1 MAKALFVLG
10 QAGSGKTQFS
20 KKFIK
25 AQLKK
30 KHTWCLMDK
39 DTSGARLS
47 EALMIALGF
56 NPNDKDSLEYKKH
69 VRDLEYQTCLD
80 IAKEQLK
87 LGINVIIPGPWTRE
101 VNDGTIF
108 DATKLGLPYGTK
120 LAHVYVDASVEQLKK
135 RIIDRKKSR
144 DEWKLKN
151 WDTYSKGLAMPQ
163 AIKDNGVLIINSTG
177 DFNQQERDVLKLFK
191 AK

>member
-20 KKFIK
+20 KKFTK
-25 AQLKK
+25 SQLKK
-30 KHTWCLMDK
+30 NQAWCLLDK

-47 EALMIALGF
+47 EALMRSLGF
-56 NPNDKDSLEYKKH
+56 NPNDKDSIEYKNN

-87 LGINVIIPGPWTRE
+87 LGINVVIPGPWTKE

-108 DATKLGLPYGTK
+108 DIEKLGFPSLTKLG
-120 LAHVYVDASVEQLKK
+120 HVYIDASVEQIKN
-135 RIIDRKKSR
+135 RIIERKKTR

-151 WDTYSKGLAMPQ
+151 WDTYSKSLFIPPS
-163 AIKDNGVLIINSTG
+163 IKENCILVIQGNEKFELHEKQVI
-177 DFNQQERDVLKLFK
+177 KLFTN
-191 AK
+191 

>member
-47 EALMIALGF
+47 EALMIALGL
-56 NPNDKDSLEYKKH
+56 NPNDKDSSEYKKH

-101 VNDGTIF
+101 VNDGTLF
-108 DATKLGLPYGTK
+108 DVEQLGFPLGTK
-120 LAHVYVDASVEQLKK
+120 LAHVYIDTPVEQLKK
-135 RIIDRKKSR
+135 RIINRKKPR
-144 DEWKLKN
+144 DEWKLNN
-151 WDTYSKGLAMPQ
+151 WDTYAKNLEMPQ
-163 AIKDNGVLIINSTG
+163 AIKDRNILVFNSFG
-177 DFNQQERDVLKLFK
+177 EFEQQEKDVLKLFRT
-191 AK
+191 